1 VLFLPPTNA
10 APTCFFSSFTIYII
24 IIIIII
30 IAIVII
36 MSRDRPG

>member
-30 IAIVII
+30 AIVII